1 MVIRLIWLYIGLP
14 GSAVLFKWELLG
26 FRLSTGAFMYRDIY
40 DYTGPLA
47 AGTFRWITT
56 LFGTSFWPH
65 FILSTFLVIFQA
77 GYLNIVLLRIKA
89 FDENNYLPAFLYVIV
104 QSSLPEFYVLSPQLL
119 GLTFL
124 ILALNL
130 VFRRIDNMASDELFL
145 LAGIFVGLAMLFYL
159 PTIAFFISFLLSFVL
174 FSTAI
179 LRRVILFIMGMLT
192 VVMLVWAYTYWF
204 GYHTDFL
211 ISFFVDGFAKPKTY
225 FLATNRFFETGY
237 AVLFFFAI
245 SIVGILWYRRSNFQ
259 TKIVQVMLFFLLA
272 GVVSF
277 FISPELSGTEYVFL
291 LPPMSFLLSHL
302 LLNLRR
308 KVLRLT
314 VPYVVVFGLLGYPFL
329 VEREEL
335 IQYQV
340 EDEEKVMLIGDQY
353 ALYQGHRITSPFLD
367 EYVSRRRMEGLDY
380 YLPATVIYSTLL
392 KDDPDRI
399 IDQWGYWDEIAY
411 RFPEFANR
419 YQRVAA
425 GVYTKISN

>member
-1 MVIRLIWLYIGLP
+1 MVIRLVWLYIGLP

-56 LFGTSFWPH
+56 LFGTSVWPH

-77 GYLNIVLLRIKA
+77 GYLNIVLLRNKA
-89 FDENNYLPAFLYVIV
+89 FDENNYLPAFLYVII
-104 QSSLPEFYVLSPQLL
+104 QSSLPEFYILSPQLL
-119 GLTFL
+119 SLTFL

-130 VFRRIDNMASDELFL
+130 IFRRIDNMASDELFL

-159 PTIAFFISFLLSFVL
+159 PTIAFFVSFLLSFVL

-179 LRRVILFIMGMLT
+179 LRRVVLFIMGMLT

-225 FLATNRFFETGY
+225 FLSTNRFFETGY
-237 AVLFFFAI
+237 AVLLIFAI
-245 SIVGILWYRRSNFQ
+245 SVVGIFWFRLTNFQ

-272 GVVSF
+272 GAVSF

-308 KVLRLT
+308 KVLRLII
-314 VPYVVVFGLLGYPFL
+314 PYCVVFGLLGYPFF

-335 IQYQV
+335 VPYRP
-340 EDEEKVMLIGDQY
+340 EDEEKVMVIGDQY
-353 ALYQGHRITSPFLD
+353 THYQGHKITSPFLD

-399 IDQWGYWDEIAY
+399 IDQWEYWDEISY
-411 RFPEFANR
+411 RFPEFAKR
-419 YQRVAA
+419 YRNTSA
-425 GVYTKISN
+425 GVYQKISN